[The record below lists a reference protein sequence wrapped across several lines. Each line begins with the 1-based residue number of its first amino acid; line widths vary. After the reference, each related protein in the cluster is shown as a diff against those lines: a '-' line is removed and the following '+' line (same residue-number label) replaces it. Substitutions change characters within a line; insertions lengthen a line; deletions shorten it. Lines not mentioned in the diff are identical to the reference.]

1 MTITLEKML
10 KLLAILEEHM
20 AYMMYDV
27 IEYKHEAD
35 YEEHAK
41 MAFTD
46 IVRELDLDKQVFEQP
61 EFLELLFKLFEA
73 EKEKELIEILAMC
86 RE

>member
-1 MTITLEKML
+1 MTMTLDKML
-10 KLLAILEEHM
+10 KLLAIMEEHM

-27 IEYKHEAD
+27 IEYRHEAD

-46 IVRELDLDKQVFEQP
+46 MVRELDLGKEVFEQP
-61 EFLELLFKLFEA
+61 EFLELLFRLFEA

-86 RE
+86 GE